1 MIEQTHMSSTPLS
14 RTEYGSIR
22 ERYVIFLN
30 KEVDGYD
37 LAQYS
42 VSQYPQIPSR
52 LRVSIDVQC
61 VYLGFLTSKHVCPKL

>member
-1 MIEQTHMSSTPLS
+1 MSSTPLS
-14 RTEYGSIR
+14 PDVQNMDLYVKD
-22 ERYVIFLN
+22 VIFLN